1 MLTADKRQTQ
11 LNAHNQR
18 AQEMGHVHTEEKLS
32 RFDPQATDNLGP
44 GRSQVMEGKPCP
56 GL

>member
-1 MLTADKRQTQ
+1 MEPYVDSRQKAETR

-32 RFDPQATDNLGP
+32 RFDPQA
-44 GRSQVMEGKPCP
+44 SQT
-56 GL
+56 L

>member
-44 GRSQVMEGKPCP
+44 GRSQVMEDKPCP